1 MAITRCYQ
9 IHGGSCKNLVSVKG
23 GYICAAGHSGKRSK
37 PTPEIASLGKLD
49 NPASVID
56 KLSVKDKESLARDAS
71 TPPSVLEELA
81 KDRDWEIRQGVAEN
95 PSTPPSVLEELA
107 KDRDWEIRQGV
118 AENPSTPPSVLE
130 ELASDGNDRIRQR
143 VAQNFFTP
151 ISALKILTK
160 EGLVPTAFVR
170 GKEVSYLLEG
180 DNFSL
185 VDEYPDTFGHAYL
198 DRLVTSPLPEDR
210 LHPKTRLL
218 IGYCFTKFAE
228 SSEKQYYI
236 TLYRKNIQALYPDD
250 QELAEMVGY

>member
-56 KLSVKDKESLARDAS
+56 KLSVKDKESLARDA
-71 TPPSVLEELA
+71 
-81 KDRDWEIRQGVAEN
+81 
-95 PSTPPSVLEELA
+95 STPPSVLEELA